1 MPSPSVTPGGHPAG
15 AAAGRRSRADRA
27 YRRAWWSLALYPVSL
42 VAAFVVGEGLLSL
55 LTDDTRDP
63 AFWQVLVAGGPALV
77 VFVIPGI
84 LAARQGRVAARLG
97 HPQGRLPARIG
108 SLIGLGFVGLNLAS
122 YLVGLAAERWT

>member
-15 AAAGRRSRADRA
+15 AATGGRSRADRA

-55 LTDDTRDP
+55 LSDDAGDP
-63 AFWQVLVAGGPALV
+63 AVRQVLLAGGPALL
-77 VFVIPGI
+77 VFVIPGL
-84 LAARQGRVAARLG
+84 LAARQGRVAARFG

-108 SLIGLGFVGLNLAS
+108 ALIGLGFIGLNLAS
-122 YLVGLAAERWT
+122 YLVGLAAARWT